1 MSSLT
6 GISPNNP
13 TRYLGPNIAI
23 PSVVMRNRQ
32 PTGADYR
39 QPENGK
45 LYPLGSFWLI
55 GKDPTTGTEGD
66 FYYLSKIVANVAY
79 WVKIN

>member
-1 MSSLT
+1 MASFT

-13 TRYLGPNIAI
+13 RVYLGNNIAV
-23 PSVVMRNRQ
+23 PSVVSRSRE

-55 GKDPTTGTEGD
+55 GRDPSTGTEGD
-66 FYYLSKIVANVAY
+66 FYYLSKITANVAF
-79 WVKIN
+79 WVKLN